1 VRIAVTTARRPTA
14 LERAAARAAAARH
27 SLPFAPREEAS
38 LAAVA
43 RAAQADALLV
53 LSDRRAAIWM
63 GSELQ
68 AWQPG
73 MGELRLR
80 RLLAGEAACRPTR
93 DGFLEA
99 AQLRPGDEVL
109 DATLGLGGDALVAAG
124 AVGPTGR
131 VLGIEISPA
140 LAALVTEGLRRHG
153 RGQVRGIGAGGIGGR
168 APDVEVGEAGGL
180 SCAGGAAAGAAAAAA
195 RIEVVAG
202 DACEVLRELPD
213 RSFDVVAF
221 DPMFRHGREGTPVFA
236 LVRRLAD
243 PRPLPPEA
251 LAHARR
257 VARRAVVVKD
267 GVPGWDL
274 ARLGLA
280 PIACARW
287 AERLYARIDVR

>member
-1 VRIAVTTARRPTA
+1 VTLLLIPDLAHRATQGAYRDLPSNRPLHLAVTTTRRPTA
-14 LERAAARAAAARH
+14 LERAAALEAAARH
-27 SLPFAPREEAS
+27 ALPFAPREEAS

-43 RAAQADALLV
+43 RAARADALLV
-53 LSDRRAAIWM
+53 LSERRAAIWLE
-63 GSELQ
+63 GELTP
-68 AWQPG
+68 WQPG

-80 RLLAGEAACRPTR
+80 RLLAGEAGGRPTR

-99 AQLRPGDEVL
+99 AELRPGDALL
-109 DATLGLGGDALVAAG
+109 DATLGLGADAVVAAG

-140 LAALVTEGLRRHG
+140 LAALAAEGLRRHG
-153 RGQVRGIGAGGIGGR
+153 
-168 APDVEVGEAGGL
+168 D
-180 SCAGGAAAGAAAAAA
+180 AAVA

-202 DACEVLRELPD
+202 DALEVLRKLPD

-221 DPMFRHGREGTPVFA
+221 DPMFRHGRDGTPSFD

-243 PRPLPPEA
+243 PRSLSPGA
-251 LAHARR
+251 LAQARR